1 MNVCHSANYPK
12 PPRSFFDAAPF
23 LMFEQ
28 IASSRPTIVCFP
40 RYDNQEQGMSPTK
53 QKSGAAAG
61 LKGRSGAGGRGTIKK
76 TQEHPCC
83 RSSKFL
89 PEPISHGSTRQ
100 ASPTTLAAIVTTSL
114 RTTAAVRILAPSQKL
129 ATNGGGSRLSQD
141 NTSPDPQGPDDGQ
154 KRGEN
159 LVLVALTDMFDYPSQ
174 LLIIGPGCAFVSF
187 CQIQQFHPFF
197 SERIF
202 FFSARI
208 HTMDR
213 IFDARTACPRPDRR
227 SL

>member
-1 MNVCHSANYPK
+1 MVK
-12 PPRSFFDAAPF
+12 
-23 LMFEQ
+23 
-28 IASSRPTIVCFP
+28 
-40 RYDNQEQGMSPTK
+40 
-53 QKSGAAAG
+53 
-61 LKGRSGAGGRGTIKK
+61 RG
-76 TQEHPCC
+76 
-83 RSSKFL
+83 
-89 PEPISHGSTRQ
+89 
-100 ASPTTLAAIVTTSL
+100 
-114 RTTAAVRILAPSQKL
+114 
-129 ATNGGGSRLSQD
+129 
-141 NTSPDPQGPDDGQ
+141 
-154 KRGEN
+154 GEN

-187 CQIQQFHPFF
+187 CQIQRFHPFF